1 MSAETIWVGI
11 GFIGQMLFGARFLIQ
26 WIVSE
31 RERRSHIP
39 LAFWYFSL
47 GGGVVLLSY
56 AIWRADPVFIMGQS
70 MGLMIYLRNLY
81 FIYKERAEQASAELQ
96 KI

>member
-81 FIYKERAEQASAELQ
+81 FIYKERAEQASTELQ